1 MDNDYIIKQM
11 KQETV
16 PPPQS
21 LVFLAKTAK
30 MGKSARG
37 VKRHIIFILTSLNER
52 AEQFRNNDQQIK
64 VILTDYDKPKSM
76 KPVEFISRVAKMGQS
91 KKGVKRYGI
100 FIPQDL
106 NATVREIG
114 DRLLKVTLTE
124 F

>member
-1 MDNDYIIKQM
+1 M
-11 KQETV
+11 KQINSIPSV
-16 PPPQS
+16 QP
-21 LVFLAKTAK
+21 LVFLARTAK

-52 AEQFRNNDQQIK
+52 AETFRNVDQQIK
-64 VILTDYDKPKSM
+64 VVLTDYEQPKSM
-76 KPVEFISRVAKMGQS
+76 EPVEFISRVAKMGQS

-106 NATVREIG
+106 NTQVKTIG